1 MRMTFRV
8 ETRDGTVVVVS
19 EADLEV
25 VTAYL
30 VLRGYPPISVAV
42 ADSPASDLDEKR
54 GEVAMR
60 ARA

>member
-1 MRMTFRV
+1 
-8 ETRDGTVVVVS
+8 VVVVS